1 MFKTKGR
8 RGERGRG
15 RGREGEKERRKE
27 KDQGLLLAKTKPS
40 SAPLSMAWHIT
51 WAYMAPSVHFI
62 HLFSPTDSRAPHV
75 TTPSPASPHRHPPL
89 NYFSHP
95 FSNFFFIPTINE
107 ICLKIA
113 QTCTTFF
120 MQVLVIR
127 LLVLGVPII
136 F

>member
-1 MFKTKGR
+1 MFKTKGK
-8 RGERGRG
+8 RGEGEGERE
-15 RGREGEKERRKE
+15 RGREGKRKIKVCCWQRQNRRRH
-27 KDQGLLLAKTKPS
+27 PC
-40 SAPLSMAWHIT
+40 PWHGT
-51 WAYMAPSVHFI
+51 AHHVAYMAPSVHFI
-62 HLFSPTDSRAPHV
+62 HLLSPTDSRAPHV